1 MRWPTFRS
9 PKQDLR
15 DEVTFLRAQVAQLQN
30 YILMVA
36 PTAPVVQGFP
46 TAPVSYGD
54 EPELGKAFESAAAD
68 EARRMYTTEDEE
80 DIEFARE
87 EGLISSA
94 EAERLLRE
102 AGAFSDDIT

>member
-46 TAPVSYGD
+46 ATPTPWDA
-54 EPELGKAFESAAAD
+54 EPAGKAFESAAAD
-68 EARRMYTTEDEE
+68 EARRMYSTEDEE